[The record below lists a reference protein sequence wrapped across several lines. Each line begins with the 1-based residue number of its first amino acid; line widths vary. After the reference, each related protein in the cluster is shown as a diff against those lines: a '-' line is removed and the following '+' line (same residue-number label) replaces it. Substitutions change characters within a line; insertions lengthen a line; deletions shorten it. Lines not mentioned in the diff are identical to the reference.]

1 MSKRVLN
8 FEVPRVF
15 LPLYEEARY
24 YGVYGGRGSGKSN
37 SVAQRILEQCV
48 EDPTTRVL
56 CAREVQKSIKYS
68 SKKLLEDWITKK
80 DLWDYFASFEN
91 EIRLKGHP
99 VKEKNGVIYFVGLSD
114 ASAESVKSLENF
126 DIAWLEEASTISE
139 KSWGLLTPT
148 FRKPKSKI
156 FCTWNPRSEKDPIDL
171 FFRGEKKHPSAIT
184 ISANY
189 YDNPFLSQEAINEAE
204 VLKAKDYEK
213 YEHIWLGSY
222 EKNSESRIFRN
233 FSVKEFETPYD
244 ANFLFGLDFGYSRD
258 PLVLTRCFF
267 GDFENNEIVAN
278 DHGKTLFVDYS
289 LYRDKCEVVETPKTL
304 RLVPESSNYTIRCD
318 SARPEIISYLKKNG
332 FPLATRS
339 LKGANSIVDGI
350 SFINSFDLV
359 IHERCNRLIEDLE
372 NYRYKVNKLTEE
384 ISNKPG
390 DKFADGPDSLR
401 YAVEAAMKKKKKK
414 VSVSAPMQV
423 F

>member
-1 MSKRVLN
+1 M
-8 FEVPRVF
+8 
-15 LPLYEEARY
+15 PLYEEARY
-24 YGVYGGRGSGKSN
+24 YGIYGGRSSGKSN
-37 SVAQRILEQCV
+37 AVAQRIIEQCV
-48 EDPTTRVL
+48 YDPSTRVL

-68 SKKLLEDWITKK
+68 SKKLLEDWITKL
-80 DLWDYFASFEN
+80 DLWDYFSSFEN
-91 EIRLKGHP
+91 EIRLKGSAE
-99 VKEKNGVIYFVGLSD
+99 KGKNGVIYFVGLSD

-139 KSWGLLTPT
+139 KSWNLLTPT
-148 FRKPKSKI
+148 FRKPGSKI
-156 FCTWNPRSEKDPIDL
+156 FCTWNPRSPKDPIDN
-171 FFRGEKKHPSAIT
+171 FFRGEKKHPNAVT
-184 ISANY
+184 IEVNY
-189 YDNPFLSQEAINEAE
+189 YDNPFTSQEVLDEAE
-204 VLKAKDYEK
+204 FQKQKDYEK
-213 YEHIWLGSY
+213 FEHVWLGKY
-222 EKNSESRIFRN
+222 EKNSEARIFRN
-233 FSVKEFETPYD
+233 FTVSEFDTPYD

-267 GDFENNEIVAN
+267 GDYENGEIVAN
-278 DHGKTLFVDYS
+278 DFGKTLFVDHA
-289 LYRDKCEVVETPKTL
+289 LYKDKCEVVETPKTL

-359 IHERCNRLIEDLE
+359 VHKRCDRLVEDLE
-372 NYRYKVNKLTEE
+372 NYKYKVNKLTEE